1 MSKKHNKLDKLQAE
15 NDFLKKGID
24 SREEAFES
32 IYDEK
37 ETQMRLVKELTYMLL
52 HMEVIE
58 DLIKNDH
65 NHTSKIVKRAFAQMK
80 HQLVNGFYADGT
92 INNALNDSIY
102 EEQIF

>member
-1 MSKKHNKLDKLQAE
+1 
-15 NDFLKKGID
+15 
-24 SREEAFES
+24 
-32 IYDEK
+32 
-37 ETQMRLVKELTYMLL
+37 
-52 HMEVIE
+52 MEVID

-92 INNALNDSIY
+92 INNALNDSTY

>member
-1 MSKKHNKLDKLQAE
+1 MSKQYIKRLKNE
-15 NDFLKKGID
+15 IDFLNKGID
-24 SREEAFES
+24 SREEAYAS

-37 ETQMRLVKELTYMLL
+37 ETQVKLVKEITYMLL

-92 INNALNDSIY
+92 INNALNDSTD
-102 EEQIF
+102 EE